1 MNGERTNRQ
10 RNKNY
15 IPPDGKFFFL
25 FVFFFWGGGG
35 AWGVCGGYK
44 KVFFWGGEGKPAINV
59 QATEVLLYVV

>member
-35 AWGVCGGYK
+35 GMGGV
-44 KVFFWGGEGKPAINV
+44 WR
-59 QATEVLLYVV
+59 L